1 MPYRRRYAKKSPYKK
16 SNNRYKKRY
25 STPRKSL
32 QAPTPNIRLAKLR
45 YTEAIDVSAISD
57 VRVFSVNGLYDPY
70 ITGIG
75 HQPRGFDQY
84 MAFYSEYVVIGSKI
98 TIKGCNDTATES
110 VVLAISVEQSPT
122 AKTTRQDYLETHDVI
137 SRVVSSRD
145 ASGIFTL
152 SKGCSLKKKLGVNSM
167 KDHTDGAGNES
178 ANPVEQQY
186 FHIYFNASDNSTLCY
201 VKYDVTIDYIV
212 LFREPKA
219 IAAS

>member
-16 SNNRYKKRY
+16 RNNRYKKRY

-32 QAPTPNIRLAKLR
+32 QAPTPNTRLAKLR

-57 VRVFSVNGLYDPY
+57 VRVFSANGLYDPY

-84 MAFYSEYVVIGSKI
+84 MAFYQEYLVIGSKI

-110 VVLAISVEQSPT
+110 VVLAISVEQSST
-122 AKTTRQDYLETHDVI
+122 AKSTRQDYLETHDII

-152 SKGCSLKKKLGVNSM
+152 SKGCALKNKFGVNNI
-167 KDHTDGAGNES
+167 KDHPQASGNDGA
-178 ANPVEQQY
+178 NPTEQQF
-186 FHIYFNASDNSTLCY
+186 FHVYFNASDNSTLCY
-201 VKYDVTIDYIV
+201 MKYDVTIDYIV